1 MKKLL
6 CILTIS
12 LVALSATACESP
24 TKLLPF
30 GTNSEANNYDDNTAE
45 RIAQTRNFHSDN
57 AAADRQDN
65 AVTYQETTASDES
78 NAYSLTI
85 NNAYS
90 MYAGGKN
97 YILVEA
103 NFTNNTNENKSF
115 YDAYEMI
122 AFQNGVQLSQN
133 NSWTCTKFDLKACAA
148 KLQPGYSTNIYMGF
162 EAKDLT
168 SSVSVECSSLFGGKD
183 VKTLLSVNSENYE
196 VPTQA
201 TTAAP
206 VYTPTPQ
213 APAQTPQSS
222 SGRYTC
228 AGRSMTAA
236 RNLMTSSEVSIISN
250 SSDQTLINEQY
261 AKHGYCFNTPEW
273 HIYFYGY
280 DH

>member
-1 MKKLL
+1 M
-6 CILTIS
+6 
-12 LVALSATACESP
+12 V
-24 TKLLPF
+24 
-30 GTNSEANNYDDNTAE
+30 
-45 RIAQTRNFHSDN
+45 
-57 AAADRQDN
+57 
-65 AVTYQETTASDES
+65 
-78 NAYSLTI
+78 
-85 NNAYS
+85 
-90 MYAGGKN
+90 
-97 YILVEA
+97 
-103 NFTNNTNENKSF
+103 
-115 YDAYEMI
+115 

-168 SSVSVECSSLFGGKD
+168 SSVSVECKSLFGGKD
-183 VKTLLSVNSENYE
+183 VKSLLSINSQNYE
-196 VPTQA
+196 QPTQT

-206 VYTPTPQ
+206 VYNPP
-213 APAQTPQSS
+213 APPAAPPAQNHNDNYSSSS
-222 SGRYTC
+222 SGTYTC
-228 AGRSMTAA
+228 YGRSMTAA